1 MAFENEKL
9 RLLSNLQKQGLIRT
23 ESVYNAMF
31 NIPRENFLPPSVRS
45 RAYLDRPLQIDKGQT
60 ISAPHMN
67 AMMCEILEITLGDKI
82 LEIGTGS
89 GYHAALLGY
98 ITGPTGKV
106 ITIERH
112 EKLALQAKKHLKQV
126 GIDNVKVIIGDGTKG
141 YEKFAPYDKILVTAA
156 SPTTP
161 PPLMDQ
167 VSPNGGIICIP
178 LGNKHSVQ
186 ALFKIIRNGVNY
198 KKTRITGVMFVP
210 LIGEYG
216 FS

>member
-1 MAFENEKL
+1 
-9 RLLSNLQKQGLIRT
+9 
-23 ESVYNAMF
+23 
-31 NIPRENFLPPSVRS
+31 
-45 RAYLDRPLQIDKGQT
+45 
-60 ISAPHMN
+60 MN
-67 AMMCEILEITLGDKI
+67 AMMCEILKITPGEKI

-98 ITGPTGKV
+98 LTGTEGRV

-112 EKLALQAKKHLKQV
+112 EKLAVQARNHLKQV
-126 GIDNVKVIIGDGTKG
+126 GIQNVEVIIGDGTKG

-167 VSPNGGIICIP
+167 VI
-178 LGNKHSVQ
+178 GNKHSVQ
-186 ALFKIIRNGVNY
+186 ALFKIIRKGEKF
-198 KKTRITGVMFVP
+198 KKTKITGVMFVP
-210 LIGEYG
+210 LIGKFG

>member
-9 RLLSNLQKQGLIRT
+9 RLLSNLQKQGLIKT
-23 ESVYNAMF
+23 EAVYNAMF
-31 NIPRENFLPPSVRS
+31 HIPREKFLPPSVGS
-45 RAYLDRPLQIDKGQT
+45 RAYLDRPLQIDEGQT

-67 AMMCEILEITLGDKI
+67 AMMCEILKITPGDKI

-98 ITGPTGKV
+98 LTGTEGRV

-112 EKLALQAKKHLKQV
+112 EKLAVQARNHLKQV
-126 GIDNVKVIIGDGTKG
+126 GIQNVEVIIGDGTKG

-167 VSPNGGIICIP
+167 VSQNGGIICIP

-186 ALFKIIRNGVNY
+186 ALFKIIRKGEKF
-198 KKTRITGVMFVP
+198 KKTKITGVMFVP
-210 LIGEYG
+210 LIGKFG